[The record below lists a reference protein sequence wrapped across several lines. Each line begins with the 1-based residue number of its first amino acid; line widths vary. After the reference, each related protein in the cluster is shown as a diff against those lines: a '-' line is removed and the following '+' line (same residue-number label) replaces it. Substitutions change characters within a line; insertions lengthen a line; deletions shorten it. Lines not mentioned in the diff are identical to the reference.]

1 MNELK
6 STIIILAT
14 LVVFLTSCEKD
25 IDFNS
30 QYESGIAIYSLV
42 MPGEPFTLRVSRSFS
57 VNDNSRAFTMP
68 TFTFGLISFLTFQ
81 FSFQCLNIGFR
92 I

>member
-6 STIIILAT
+6 STIIILAA
-14 LVVFLTSCEKD
+14 LVVFLTGCEKD

-42 MPGEPFTLRVSRSFS
+42 MPGEPFTLRVSHSTTRLSFTLTTRSTT
-57 VNDNSRAFTMP
+57 AK
-68 TFTFGLISFLTFQ
+68 LIPSIVLR
-81 FSFQCLNIGFR
+81 S
-92 I
+92 